1 MDPDANL
8 AEQRGIQERL
18 DRSRLDD
25 YPSDTIL
32 ELQNNDL
39 NRLAQLAAALDEW
52 LSKGGFLPKAWK
64 AET

>member
-1 MDPDANL
+1 VDPDANL
-8 AEQRGIQERL
+8 EEQRRIQERL

-52 LSKGGFLPKAWK
+52 LSRGGFLPKAWLR
-64 AET
+64 

>member
-8 AEQRGIQERL
+8 EEQRRIQERL

-52 LSKGGFLPKAWK
+52 LSRGGFLPKAWLR
-64 AET
+64 

>member
-1 MDPDANL
+1 M
-8 AEQRGIQERL
+8 